1 MMETASVTEVRLHA
15 EHPLQNTAESPSP
28 RRKPGSSSL
37 NFLDSGVR
45 RNDDRVDKSFLGR
58 CIAFLFCILFVSV
71 VNPALAKEAAP
82 LAQDEAVEKRMVAIS
97 SELRCL
103 VCQNESLSASNAEL
117 AHDLRREIRSQIT
130 AGKSDGEIREFMVS
144 RYGDFVLYRPP
155 LKGTTLLLWFGPA
168 LFFAV
173 GLVALIRYLRRRN
186 AAIKDAPLSA
196 NEQAEVDRL
205 LSAKETKD

>member
-186 AAIKDAPLSA
+186 LVIKDAPLTA
-196 NEQAEVDRL
+196 TEQAELERL
-205 LSAKETKD
+205 LSAKDPKD